1 MFSFLKSKKSIPKP
15 DYGDL
20 REFVHQTVQFMLKD
34 EDAFRLEDVQITKTG
49 QAVVVIEMIGEN
61 DRKDNLANELQQKI
75 KVELEK
81 ITGITKATIV
91 MTSQKPSAKPRVTT
105 EVPTQKIPDVKDIIA
120 VSSGKGGVGKSTVAI
135 NLALAIAETGRK
147 VGLLDADIYGPS
159 IPRLA
164 GISKM
169 KAQQDHDGRLLPID
183 AHGLKIMSMG
193 LMVDEDSPMIW
204 RGPMAQSALLQMIRD
219 VVWDGLDVLV
229 IDMPPGT
236 GDIHLTLA
244 QRVPLSGG
252 VIVSTPQD
260 IALIDARKGLEMFR
274 KVAVPILG
282 IVENM
287 SYFMCPECG
296 HREDI
301 FGHGG
306 ARDEATRLGVPF
318 LGEIPLHARIREL
331 SDLGTPVT
339 TADPTSAQAKSF
351 GDIAGLILS
360 GLENAQRP
368 SPKILIEE

>member
-193 LMVDEDSPMIW
+193 LMVDEDAPMIW

-351 GDIAGLILS
+351 SDIAGLILS

>member
-1 MFSFLKSKKSIPKP
+1 MKSKKSIPKP